1 MPRWA
6 TVAAVRRRYVISLIG
21 LAVVVFLVISAI
33 LARAFS
39 VADAEDAAITSLVKA
54 EAQGDTAGVISLIT
68 GCRASA
74 ACRTRAAQVT
84 AALHHA
90 GTVSIAEIN
99 PSSTFSLTST
109 LGTARVAWLAGSSLP
124 RTQCLRVRHAG
135 SVISGFEVEL
145 LEVSPRIAT
154 DGTCPKQF

>member
-1 MPRWA
+1 M
-6 TVAAVRRRYVISLIG
+6 RRRYVIALVG
-21 LAVVVFLVISAI
+21 LGLVLFLVISGL
-33 LARAFS
+33 LARAFT
-39 VADAEDAAITSLVKA
+39 VGDAEDAAITSLVKA
-54 EAQGDTAGVISLIT
+54 EATGDTAEVISLIT

-74 ACRTRAAQVT
+74 ACRARAAEVT
-84 AALHHA
+84 ATLRHS

-135 SVISGFEVEL
+135 SVISGFEVQL
-145 LEVSPRIAT
+145 LEISRRIAT
-154 DGTCPKQF
+154 DGTCPSHF